1 MRRDGN
7 VLYKSA
13 KIQRDGGLISL
24 IFSDRPESHVTLLRV
39 SARVIVNE
47 QLFSSGRDSFHVWC
61 YNCFS
66 NFVSFNRFAKREI
79 LNLIRELDDINLS
92 HITNTHCDIF
102 SCVKLPCI

>member
-7 VLYKSA
+7 VLYRSA

-24 IFSDRPESHVTLLRV
+24 IFSDRPESHATLLRV
-39 SARVIVNE
+39 SARVIVNK

-66 NFVSFNRFAKREI
+66 NHSIVSRNVKLKKKNI
-79 LNLIRELDDINLS
+79 IRELDDIKSLAYYQR
-92 HITNTHCDIF
+92 HRDIYF
-102 SCVKLPCI
+102 RA